1 MIAVKNI
8 VLGSTLEKCAASD
21 SISFSILEP
30 FQNKICADQF
40 KRNAMYL
47 NVATTNFMKEI
58 ILAVHT
64 GSLKGPMC
72 YFMRAQLRGT
82 H

>member
-1 MIAVKNI
+1 
-8 VLGSTLEKCAASD
+8 
-21 SISFSILEP
+21 
-30 FQNKICADQF
+30 
-40 KRNAMYL
+40 
-47 NVATTNFMKEI
+47 MKEI

-82 H
+82 WNMEHGSTSVKTDICHYIAVSQVEAASYTILSKSGPF